1 MREILV
7 EKMTPDEIDVIKLH
21 IAQFLLVGPRKKIID
36 VKHIQTWLEAHGDYA
51 YHERRKQ
58 ADFLVNY
65 RDVYDDEGNI
75 DKLSIEMSIF
85 PPLEC
90 SIAFYNC
97 SFNGDIS
104 IREMKYKNHLGFY
117 GCEFK
122 HRVSVLKSIFDD
134 GLKFIKCDF
143 LSQTSFSHTKFL
155 EQADFSGSS
164 FAGKAN
170 FSQTI
175 FGNEKDFGNK
185 VSFKHCVF
193 SQGVDFSKAMV
204 CASIYFNHA
213 KFFGEI
219 ADFHESQF
227 DEVACFYG
235 VIIGGGAPNFSQ
247 VIFNGNLN
255 FVNTKIMFDF
265 EGLRDFIVDKADKDK
280 ELSQEKREVGWRE
293 KTANDYR
300 DSFRLVKNNLLKNN
314 NALDA
319 SQYHK
324 MELYCKEIELVAR
337 IKEAIFPPKIK
348 ENRKEKTLSS
358 AEQSLLPLAMDFL
371 QLWFYRKTSDHHTDL
386 LRIIAWVVACIGLFG
401 YVLLGIFASDKE
413 IAISWFGVSEALS
426 SMDSWIVSVG
436 CLGIVV
442 ACLLVRW
449 VEWLV
454 GGIGLLLGAWIFLSR
469 PSYLIDLFKGSL
481 LDGCFD
487 RWQNA
492 TLLVH
497 VVLLGLLLFSLQK
510 TARKNTIIPS

>member
-175 FGNEKDFGNK
+175 FGNEKDFDNK
-185 VSFKHCVF
+185 VNFKHCVF
-193 SQGVDFSKAMV
+193 SQGVDFSKARV
-204 CASIYFNHA
+204 HTSIYFNHA
-213 KFFGEI
+213 RFFGEI

-235 VIIGGGAPNFSQ
+235 VIIEGKAPNFSQ
-247 VIFNGNLN
+247 AIFNGNLN
-255 FVNTKIMFDF
+255 FVNTKIMLDF
-265 EGLRDFIVDKADKDK
+265 EGLRDFIVDKADRDE
-280 ELSQEKREVGWRE
+280 ELPQEKREVGWRE

-300 DSFRLVKNNLLKNN
+300 DSFRLIKNNLLKNN

-324 MELYCKEIELVAR
+324 MELYCKEIELES
-337 IKEAIFPPKIK
+337 KEQKSPSDWL
-348 ENRKEKTLSS
+348 EKW
-358 AEQSLLPLAMDFL
+358 

-386 LRIIAWVVACIGLFG
+386 LRIVGWVMACIGLFG
-401 YVLLGIFASDKE
+401 LVSFGYRHGGKLIDSSEIDRYPVMHFLEGLWGAEVYRASSESGFVLL
-413 IAISWFGVSEALS
+413 AIGVSAVGLLSNFSRMILGVLLSLCVVISNPKNIFGVAKLFEGQKIS
-426 SMDSWIVSVG
+426 
-436 CLGIVV
+436 
-442 ACLLVRW
+442 
-449 VEWLV
+449 
-454 GGIGLLLGAWIFLSR
+454 GAENVIIFF
-469 PSYLIDLFKGSL
+469 YAFVMI
-481 LDGCFD
+481 
-487 RWQNA
+487 
-492 TLLVH
+492 
-497 VVLLGLLLFSLQK
+497 LLLFSLQK
-510 TARKNTIIPS
+510 TARKNTIISS